1 MRKRDKKIQF
11 TEHDRYLIE
20 TRLKGKILRNP
31 EHMEEALEM
40 LNDAY
45 QQKPEDGFWGSFS
58 CRADDRSLIDWQYEL
73 GINDEGRTTKLEAWS
88 HNTQVVF
95 PNSEHAMSP
104 LFCIML
110 SQHIAA
116 HISDD
121 QIKPAKKAKAYAADL
136 LDNLFP
142 GWGEE
147 CFNRSEI
154 RLTRKER
161 AMGLTI
167 SDILTFEEWKANI

>member
-1 MRKRDKKIQF
+1 MD
-11 TEHDRYLIE
+11 
-20 TRLKGKILRNP
+20 
-31 EHMEEALEM
+31 EALEM
-40 LNDAY
+40 LNEAY
-45 QQKPEDGFWGSFS
+45 QEKPEDGFWGSFS

-73 GINDEGRTTKLEAWS
+73 GIDDEGRITKLEAWS
-88 HNTQVVF
+88 HNTQIVF

-121 QIKPAKKAKAYAADL
+121 QIKPAKQAKAYAADI

-142 GWGEE
+142 GWGDE

-167 SDILTFEEWKANI
+167 PDILTFEEWKANI